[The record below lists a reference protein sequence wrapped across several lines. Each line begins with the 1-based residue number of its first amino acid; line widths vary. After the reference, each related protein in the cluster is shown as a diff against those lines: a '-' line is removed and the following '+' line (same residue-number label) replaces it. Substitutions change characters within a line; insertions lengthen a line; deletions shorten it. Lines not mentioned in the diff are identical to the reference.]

1 MNLENQPV
9 EGLPGE
15 QLCFKDCSAII
26 GDCPVKRASS
36 DNGKQAGLVFV
47 VDAVVIL

>member
-1 MNLENQPV
+1 MNLDNQPV

-15 QLCFKDCSAII
+15 QLCFKECSAII

-36 DNGKQAGLVFV
+36 NNGKQAGLLFM
-47 VDAVVIL
+47 AGIVVIG